1 MGLWTNPKACY
12 RSYMK
17 VDLTKID
24 QIINQIIDKY
34 KDDEDVPY
42 ISILQDINDEYRY
55 LPEEALYRVSQKM
68 EVSMSH
74 LYSLATFYKCF
85 SLVPKGEHEIQV
97 CMGTACHV
105 RGASRILEKVT
116 RDLQVK
122 PGKTS
127 ENGKFSLETVNCVG
141 ACAQGPLVVFDGKYV
156 GKLTLNKIEK
166 MLGGNHEKDNKTS

>member
-1 MGLWTNPKACY
+1 MTNLKTFY

-24 QIINQIIDKY
+24 QIIDNY

-42 ISILQDINDEYRY
+42 ITILQDINDVYRY
-55 LPEEALYRVSQKM
+55 LPEEALHRVSQKM
-68 EVSMSH
+68 EVSMSL

-85 SLVPKGEHEIQV
+85 SLVPKGKHEVQV

-105 RGASRILEKVT
+105 RGAPRILEKVCQG
-116 RDLQVK
+116 LQLS
-122 PGKTS
+122 PGQTTGDG
-127 ENGKFSLETVNCVG
+127 EYSLETVNCVG
-141 ACAQGPLVVFDGKYV
+141 ACAQGPLVVFDGKHV

-166 MLGGNHEKDNKTS
+166 LLGGYYEKDNKTS